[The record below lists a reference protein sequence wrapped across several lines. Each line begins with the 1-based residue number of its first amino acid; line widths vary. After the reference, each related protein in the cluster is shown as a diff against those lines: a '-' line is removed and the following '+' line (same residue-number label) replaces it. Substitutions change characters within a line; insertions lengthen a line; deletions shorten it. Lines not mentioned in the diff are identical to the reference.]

1 MHVLLPTTKECKSY
15 TWTNGTSGMLL
26 CLRKNMVE
34 EEFKLPGVPA
44 EGGADHQNH
53 PSLGSDMMIV
63 GLISGLP
70 IIALA
75 LSFALHGSAGLCQS
89 KPPRKSK

>member
-1 MHVLLPTTKECKSY
+1 
-15 TWTNGTSGMLL
+15 MLL

-75 LSFALHGSAGLCQS
+75 LS
-89 KPPRKSK
+89 

>member
-1 MHVLLPTTKECKSY
+1 MYVLLPKTKECQSY
-15 TWTNGTSGMLL
+15 TRTSGTPDMLL

-53 PSLGSDMMIV
+53 PSLGSEIV

-75 LSFALHGSAGLCQS
+75 MSFALHGSAGLCQS
-89 KPPRKSK
+89 RPPRII